1 MINIQNT
8 WERIVK
14 DNDQKSFSIFF
25 DHYYPKLFGFC
36 LQFVKVP
43 SGAEEVVSDVIYN
56 LLKNKNKL
64 ADIEKINAYL
74 YKSVKNKSF
83 TWLRDK
89 SKFVSFT
96 NIEEAEDYIMDE
108 TPVNFILPVDK
119 DLYHLLE
126 DAVKKL
132 PAQRQMVY
140 KLIREDGL
148 LIEEVAELLTISKRT
163 IEKHLELAVKDLCAH
178 LKVHLEDQRQHPK
191 VRKFFPR
198 NFISFFI

>member
-1 MINIQNT
+1 MIDIQST

-14 DNDQKSFSIFF
+14 ENDQKSFGIFF
-25 DHYYPKLFGFC
+25 DHYYPKLFAFC

-56 LLKNKNKL
+56 LLKNKSKL
-64 ADIEKINAYL
+64 ADIERINAYL

-89 SKFVSFT
+89 SKIVNFT
-96 NIEEAEDYIMDE
+96 SIEEAEDYIVDE
-108 TPVNFILPVDK
+108 IPTNFILPVDK

-126 DAVKKL
+126 SAVKKL

-140 KLIREDGL
+140 RLVREDGL
-148 LIEEVAELLTISKRT
+148 LIEEVAELLIISKRT
-163 IEKHLELAVKDLCAH
+163 IEKHLELAVKDLCLH
-178 LKVHLEDQRQHPK
+178 LKAHLEDQRQHPK

-198 NFISFFI
+198 KFLSIFI